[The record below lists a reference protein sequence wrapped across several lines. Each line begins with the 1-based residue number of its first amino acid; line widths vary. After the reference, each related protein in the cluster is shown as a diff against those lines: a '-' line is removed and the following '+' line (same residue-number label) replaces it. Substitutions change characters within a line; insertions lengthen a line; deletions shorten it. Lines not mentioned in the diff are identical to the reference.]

1 MRILD
6 LEKDRV
12 LNHRPKWKCVMSR
25 FRVPTPTILATALL
39 GLCFVFAMA
48 QQADASC
55 LQKGGD
61 KGALKEA
68 EFHPEKNDTITLLY
82 WLEGVSTCY
91 NRVPMPQGY
100 DVIEASIENHP
111 SRGTVTQID
120 KNVFKYTKNSGHLG
134 MDQYSVRVCAK
145 KRFGTT
151 GCTLIRYN
159 MNSIM
164 GKQGQMERPE

>member
-1 MRILD
+1 
-6 LEKDRV
+6 
-12 LNHRPKWKCVMSR
+12 MSR
-25 FRVPTPTILATALL
+25 CVILSPKQLVALIFGFGVL
-39 GLCFVFAMA
+39 IMIPHAA
-48 QQADASC
+48 QASC

-68 EFHPEKNDTITLLY
+68 EFHPENNDTITLLY

-100 DVIEASIENHP
+100 EVIEAHIENHP
-111 SRGTVTQID
+111 TRGTVSQID
-120 KNVFKYTKNSGHLG
+120 KNIFKYTKNSGHLG

-164 GKQGQMERPE
+164 GKQGQMQRPE

>member
-1 MRILD
+1 
-6 LEKDRV
+6 
-12 LNHRPKWKCVMSR
+12 MSR
-25 FRVPTPTILATALL
+25 CVILSPKPLAILLL
-39 GLCFVFAMA
+39 GLGLAIGA
-48 QQADASC
+48 TSDAKASC

-68 EFHPEKNDTITLLY
+68 EFHPENNDTITLLY

-91 NRVPMPQGY
+91 NRVPMPSGY
-100 DVIEASIENHP
+100 EVIEAHIENHP
-111 SRGTVTQID
+111 SRGTVSQID
-120 KNVFKYTKNSGHLG
+120 KNVFKYTKNMGHLG
-134 MDQYSVRVCAK
+134 MDHYSVRVCAR

>member
-1 MRILD
+1 MSPFVPAPFVPDSPRSWRVRLRSSVVLFLPVLLLLLAAWRPLALPDEGRYAEVGRWMLSSGDWLTPRLD
-6 LEKDRV
+6 G
-12 LNHRPKWKCVMSR
+12 
-25 FRVPTPTILATALL
+25 VP
-39 GLCFVFAMA
+39 F
-48 QQADASC
+48 
-55 LQKGGD
+55 
-61 KGALKEA
+61 
-68 EFHPEKNDTITLLY
+68 FHKPPLLY

>member
-1 MRILD
+1 MLG
-6 LEKDRV
+6 RV
-12 LNHRPKWKCVMSR
+12 VLSPKY
-25 FRVPTPTILATALL
+25 LALL
-39 GLCFVFAMA
+39 VLGFGLAFGATQDA
-48 QQADASC
+48 HASC

-68 EFHPEKNDTITLLY
+68 EFHPENNDTITLLY

-91 NRVPMPQGY
+91 NRIPMPAGY
-100 DVIEASIENHP
+100 EVIEAHIENHP
-111 SRGTVTQID
+111 SRGTVSQID

-134 MDQYSVRVCAK
+134 MDHYSVRVCAK

>member
-1 MRILD
+1 
-6 LEKDRV
+6 
-12 LNHRPKWKCVMSR
+12 MSR
-25 FRVPTPTILATALL
+25 RVVLSSNALAACFLALCL
-39 GLCFVFAMA
+39 IGLTCAPA
-48 QQADASC
+48 HASC

-68 EFHPEKNDTITLLY
+68 EFHPENNDTITLLY

-91 NRVPMPQGY
+91 NRVPMPSGY
-100 DVIEASIENHP
+100 EVIEAHIENHP
-111 SRGTVTQID
+111 TRGTVTQIERQ
-120 KNVFKYTKNSGHLG
+120 VFKYTKNSGHLG
-134 MDQYSVRVCAK
+134 MDHYSVRVCAR
-145 KRFGTT
+145 KRFGTS

>member
-1 MRILD
+1 MRILGLD
-6 LEKDRV
+6 KHII
-12 LNHRPKWKCVMSR
+12 LNYRPRWIFIMSR
-25 FRVPTPTILATALL
+25 FAFSASRYLAPVLL
-39 GLCFVFAMA
+39 GACLLFATSHQA
-48 QQADASC
+48 QASC

-68 EFHPEKNDTITLLY
+68 EFHPENNDTITLLY

-100 DVIEASIENHP
+100 EVIEAYIENHP
-111 SRGTVTQID
+111 TRGTVTQTDLNI
-120 KNVFKYTKNSGHLG
+120 FKYTKNSGHLG
-134 MDQYSVRVCAK
+134 MDQYSVRVCAR

-164 GKQGQMERPE
+164 GKQGQMDRPE